1 MTPSPTPQ
9 KLLIG
14 PEFPFSSQRDQ
25 LTSPFI
31 RVCLTFNPRRCSL
44 DVYGFIAWEGITQER
59 ILGRRSGCPG
69 GELPPP
75 RLAGLPLAAAPGS
88 LKACPQ
94 QLLFFMR
101 GNLDS

>member
-69 GELPPP
+69 GNSHLPGW
-75 RLAGLPLAAAPGS
+75 LAFPWRQ
-88 LKACPQ
+88 PQ
-94 QLLFFMR
+94 AL
-101 GNLDS
+101 